1 MPASDPP
8 PPDAM
13 IDLDQPATRRD
24 LKEMGDRIGIRFQQV
39 DTRFEQIDV
48 RFEQIDA
55 RFKQVDARFE
65 QIDARFDQIDDK
77 FRKVDDNFQELR
89 NHFDVVV
96 ETFKTEF
103 RNLFDFVHATTRSLG
118 ARLDR
123 LESNHG
129 ARLLALETRMTAFE
143 KRRK

>member
-1 MPASDPP
+1 MQASDPP

-24 LKEMGDRIGIRFQQV
+24 LKEMSDR
-39 DTRFEQIDV
+39 IDV
-48 RFEQIDA
+48 RFQ
-55 RFKQVDARFE
+55 QVDARFE
-65 QIDARFDQIDDK
+65 QIDARFERIDARFEQIDARFHQIDGR
-77 FRKVDDNFQELR
+77 FGRIDERFGELR
-89 NHFDVVV
+89 NHFDVVA
-96 ETFKTEF
+96 ESFKTEF
-103 RNLFDFVHATTRSLG
+103 RNLFDFVHATTSSLG

-129 ARLLALETRMTAFE
+129 ARLLALETRMALVK